1 MKKIIAGLLMLLM
14 GIVHAGAQITKDP
27 THWTFEA
34 QKTGDNTFNVIIKL
48 KLNQHW
54 HIYSFNPG
62 GDGTLLPPVFSFG
75 KNAAVK
81 LDGKVKESGKLEDED
96 IDGVGVVHY
105 FKNNVTYTQKIT
117 AKANTTLTGV
127 VEYQVCDDH
136 GCLPPQKK
144 SFSVTID
151 GIAGGDSAAL
161 AAAAGAVTD
170 TATHDTT
177 VVAPAAPTSA
187 TEATTPAVDKNENSK
202 AAAKA
207 EKHSAWMLFFFALGG
222 GLLAVLTPCIFSMIP
237 ITVSFFTKRSQN
249 RQQGIKNAVLYS
261 LSIIGIFTI
270 LGIAITLIFGT
281 NALNNLSTNW
291 IANLFFF
298 VIFVV
303 FGVSFLGAF
312 EITLPSSWTN
322 KTDSKANTNSFG
334 GIFFMALT
342 LVIVSFSCTGPI
354 VGPLLVL
361 ASKGG
366 IAGPAVGMFGF
377 SLGLALPFSL
387 FAIFPSILNKLGKSG
402 GWLNSVKVTLGFIE
416 LGLAMKFLS
425 NADLSMGWRLLDRE
439 IFIGI
444 WIVLSFLLGLYLIGK
459 IKFSH
464 DSELPKNHFEQSY
477 LTTTRLSFAIAAFA
491 FMVYLV
497 PGLCGAPLKGMSA
510 LLPQMGTQ
518 DWVAGGGSSSGNGG
532 GAHAAAADP
541 NSIAGLLAANNV
553 MPVKYVDKLKLYEP
567 ELVKKNGMITF
578 FDLEEAKAAAKKL
591 KKPLMLDFTGINC
604 VNCRKMESQVWS
616 DGEVMKRLLNDFV
629 VVSLY
634 CDYDGEKLPEA
645 ERYDSKIL
653 GSRVETLGDKNEDYQ
668 ATRFNSNTQ
677 PFYFFIYEN
686 DNLLAEKGYPYDP
699 NVAMF
704 VKHLD
709 AVKEKYKA
717 LNP

>member
-1 MKKIIAGLLMLLM
+1 MLLM
-14 GIVHAGAQITKDP
+14 GIVHAGAQIVKDP
-27 THWTFEA
+27 TRWFFEA
-34 QKTGDNTFNVIIKL
+34 KKTGDNTFDVVIKL
-48 KLNQHW
+48 QLDNGW
-54 HIYSFNPG
+54 HIYSFDPG
-62 GDGTLLPPVFSFG
+62 GDGTLLPPVFDFT

-81 LDGKVKESGKLEDED
+81 LNGKVKESGRLEHED

-105 FKNNVTYTQKIT
+105 YKTSVTYTQKLT
-117 AKANTTLTGV
+117 AKSDTELKGV
-127 VEYQVCDDH
+127 LEYQVCDDH
-136 GCLPPQKK
+136 GCLPPKKK
-144 SFSVTID
+144 SFSIKLEGVV
-151 GIAGGDSAAL
+151 GG
-161 AAAAGAVTD
+161 D
-170 TATHDTT
+170 TATAAAVTPADTAHTDT
-177 VVAPAAPTSA
+177 VAVTAETPATPT
-187 TEATTPAVDKNENSK
+187 ATTTNDHEAEGKT
-202 AAAKA
+202 KA
-207 EKHSAWMLFFFALGG
+207 EKKEEQQSALMLFFFALGG

-249 RQQGIKNAVLYS
+249 RQQGIKNALLYS
-261 LSIIGIFTI
+261 LSIICIFTI
-270 LGIAITLIFGT
+270 LGIAITLIFGA

-298 VIFVV
+298 IIFVV

-425 NADLSMGWRLLDRE
+425 NADLAMGWRLLDRE

-444 WIVLSFLLGLYLIGK
+444 WIVLAFLLGLYLIGK

-464 DSELPKNHFEQSY
+464 DSSLPKNHFEVEY
-477 LTTTRLSFAIAAFA
+477 LTTTRLSFAIVAFA

-497 PGLCGAPLKGMSA
+497 PGLFGSPLKGMSA
-510 LLPQMGTQ
+510 FLPPMGTQ
-518 DWVAGGGSSSGNGG
+518 EWNLSSGGSTAGGHG
-532 GAHAAAADP
+532 AAADP
-541 NSIAGLLAANNV
+541 NSIAGQLAAQNL
-553 MPVKYVDKLKLYEP
+553 MPVKYAEKLKLYEP
-567 ELVKKNGMITF
+567 ELVKKNGMVTF
-578 FDLEEAKAAAKKL
+578 FDLDEAKAASKAL
-591 KKPLMLDFTGINC
+591 KKPIMLDFTGINC
-604 VNCRKMESQVWS
+604 VNCRKMEAQVWS
-616 DGEVMKRLLNDFV
+616 DPEVMKRLLNDFI

-668 ATRFNSNTQ
+668 AAKFNSNTQ
-677 PFYFFIYEN
+677 PFYFFIDEN
-686 DNLLAEKGYPYDP
+686 DNVLADKGYPYDP
-699 NVAMF
+699 NIGMF
-704 VKHLD
+704 IKHLD
-709 AVKEKYKA
+709 GVKEKYKA
-717 LNP
+717 LHP